1 MKTPFSI
8 IRTLNIYR
16 SIWQTSSEWLITLPV
31 ITINIT
37 LSFMIFLPIDNFFVS
52 QLLTFISV
60 TTISQI
66 MGLKLIQTAIYNN
79 GFTFFTIPS
88 RTEERLIAMLMT
100 LATNLA
106 ISIAAYYIGFILLF
120 LLANSFITE
129 IFQISPFIQ
138 TESTCLLN
146 PLNILSQDH
155 QLSHYSIGLFICML
169 ITLPALCF
177 LAAFLCTIITSN
189 QWIKSS
195 IFILLYIC
203 STVIF
208 IFFMRHL
215 FSKTDSTLWQT
226 VFLSPYFYILLAI
239 GIIGASFYK
248 LKTKQIL

>member
-1 MKTPFSI
+1 MKTSFSI
-8 IRTLNIYR
+8 IRMLNIYR
-16 SIWQTSSEWLITLPV
+16 SIWQTSSEWFITLPV
-31 ITINIT
+31 IAISIT
-37 LSFMIFLPIDNFFVS
+37 LSFMIFLPIDNFLVS

-100 LATNLA
+100 LATNLV
-106 ISIAAYYIGFILLF
+106 ISIAAYYIGFILL
-120 LLANSFITE
+120 LLAKSFITE

-146 PLNILSQDH
+146 PLNILPQDQ
-155 QLSHYSIGLFICML
+155 QLSYYSIGLFICML

-226 VFLSPYFYILLAI
+226 VFLSPYLYILLAI